1 MVTTVAHQ
9 LQRLNGAPLVEPST
23 PVLEVSGL
31 TVFYG
36 KALALDNVT
45 FHVAAGERVALVGP
59 NGAGKSTLF
68 KTLSGLLNPARG
80 VIRLAGKPLAKQAV
94 LAYVPQRSHVDW
106 NFPVNVADVVMMGRI
121 GKMGLLRW
129 PGKHDRA
136 IVRQCLELVHMAD
149 LAHCQIGELSGGQQ
163 QRVFIARA
171 LAQEAHLLLLD
182 EPITG
187 LDVMSQDEIV
197 RIIDELR
204 RQGVAV
210 LVATHDLNQ
219 AADPR
224 YYERVL
230 LLNRRLL
237 GQGNAQ
243 EVFTPD
249 RLAEAYGGQLR
260 WIETS
265 EGMMILADTC
275 CGRGESPS

>member
-1 MVTTVAHQ
+1 MTTSTLAIETFALSKQ
-9 LQRLNGAPLVEPST
+9 FGARQAVKAISLAIPQ
-23 PVLEVSGL
+23 G
-31 TVFYG
+31 TVFG
-36 KALALDNVT
+36 FL
-45 FHVAAGERVALVGP
+45 GP